1 MLVLF
6 TDTDNDVTPEIAAE
20 YGYKLISMPY
30 SYDEK
35 TIYPYEDFD
44 IFDGHEFYDMLRTG
58 VLPST
63 SAISGE
69 KYRQY
74 FEPVFA
80 EGNDILYLHF
90 SAAMTM
96 TFNVMDETVA
106 QLLKEYPERKFYSVD
121 TKAITIGSLNM
132 ALEVGEMYKSGATA
146 EEIQAWVEKEADH
159 FATYFFADDLKFFRK
174 SGRVSGLK
182 ATMGTLLGVRP
193 LININSEGKMG
204 SIGSAKG
211 RAKAIDALLNYVDEL
226 GDNIKEHH
234 VVIGHTDV
242 PDIVAELRQRLTE
255 KYGSDLKIVE
265 VYANPTSGS
274 HCGPN
279 SCGVSFYAKHR

>member
-1 MLVLF
+1 MLVVF
-6 TDTDNDVTPEIAAE
+6 TDTDMDVTPEIAAR
-20 YGYKLISMPY
+20 YGFRLVSMPY

-44 IFDGHEFYDMLRTG
+44 EFDGPAFYDMLRSG

-63 SAISGE
+63 SAISGS
-69 KYRQY
+69 KYRRY

-80 EGNDILYLHF
+80 GGDDILYLHF

-96 TFNVMDETVA
+96 TFSVMDETVA
-106 QLLKEYPERKFYSVD
+106 ELLKEYPERRFYSVD
-121 TKAITIGSLNM
+121 TKAITIGSLNI
-132 ALEVGEMYKSGATA
+132 ALEVGEMYKAGATA
-146 EEIQAWVEKEADH
+146 EEIRDWVEKEADH

-226 GDNIKEHH
+226 GQDIKAHRI
-234 VVIGHTDV
+234 VIGHTDV
-242 PDIVAELRQRLTE
+242 PDIVAEIRRRLTE
-255 KYGSDLKIVE
+255 KYGSDLNIVE

-279 SCGVSFYAKHR
+279 SCGISFYAKHR